1 VNPEEKNRAGN
12 ASTADQARDDLKQ
25 IKHLLRQ
32 AVPPLPS
39 DQLQPRTDLWPQL
52 RSRIESQLTV
62 DRAANT
68 NHEPSSIRIRVHWF
82 DWALAALAAAA
93 LLFFPGII
101 PSLLYHF

>member
-1 VNPEEKNRAGN
+1 VNQEEKKRVD
-12 ASTADQARDDLKQ
+12 SADRQARESDDLNQ
-25 IKHLLRQ
+25 VKHLLRQ
-32 AVPPLPS
+32 AMPPVPQE
-39 DQLQPRTDLWPQL
+39 QLNPRTDLWPQL
-52 RSRIESQLTV
+52 RSRIESQLAV